1 MSKMINIM
9 VTFNNGSV
17 KPARAEV
24 DKSKYTSLQSK
35 ASTYKKHLN
44 SGILTKQFT
53 AEEAQ
58 ELWNKNVCDKWA
70 TMVKEPFMTGLPDEV
85 KNSIVNI
92 APEGNLLGYEPV
104 GIAETVDAQ

>member
-44 SGILTKQFT
+44 NGILIKKFT
-53 AEEAQ
+53 VEEAQ
-58 ELWNKNVCDKWA
+58 ELWNKNVCDKWNA
-70 TMVKEPFMTGLPDEV
+70 MVKEPFMAGLPDEV

-92 APEGNLLGYEPV
+92 TPEGNLLGYE
-104 GIAETVDAQ
+104 AENLAKIVDAQ

>member
-44 SGILTKQFT
+44 DGILTKKFSV
-53 AEEAQ
+53 EEAQ
-58 ELWNKNVCDKWA
+58 ELWNKNVCDKWDA
-70 TMVKEPFMTGLPDEV
+70 MVKEPFMTGLPDEV

-92 APEGNLLGYEPV
+92 TPEGNLLGYEAKSLV
-104 GIAETVDAQ
+104 EIVDAQ

>member
-58 ELWNKNVCDKWA
+58 ELWNKNVCDKWNA
-70 TMVKEPFMTGLPDEV
+70 MVKEPFMTGLPDEV

-92 APEGNLLGYEPV
+92 TPEGNLLGYE
-104 GIAETVDAQ
+104 AENLAKIVDAQ